1 MKADGN
7 LMSEKKSKKVA
18 RAGGIKPVCENRKAR
33 FDYQL
38 GERFEAGLVL
48 TGSEVKSLRS
58 GKMSLSDS
66 YADVHDGEAYLVQAN
81 IEPYEKGG
89 YANHE
94 PKRRRKLLLHKQEI
108 EKLAIRVQT
117 KGETPVPLRVYFKDS
132 RAKVEL
138 ALGTGKKSHDK
149 RQSIKE
155 RETGRELDRSMRRFK
170 R

>member
-1 MKADGN
+1 
-7 LMSEKKSKKVA
+7 MSEKKSKKTA
-18 RAGGIKPVCENRKAR
+18 KTGGMKPVCENRKAR

-48 TGSEVKSLRS
+48 TGSEVKSLRA

-66 YADVHDGEAYLVQAN
+66 YADVRDGEAYLVQSN
-81 IEPYEKGG
+81 IEPYDKGG

-108 EKLAIRVQT
+108 QKLETRVQT
-117 KGETPVPLRVYFKDS
+117 KGETLVPLRVYFKDS

-138 ALGTGKKSHDK
+138 ALGTGKKAHDK
-149 RQSIKE
+149 RQAIKE

-170 R
+170 